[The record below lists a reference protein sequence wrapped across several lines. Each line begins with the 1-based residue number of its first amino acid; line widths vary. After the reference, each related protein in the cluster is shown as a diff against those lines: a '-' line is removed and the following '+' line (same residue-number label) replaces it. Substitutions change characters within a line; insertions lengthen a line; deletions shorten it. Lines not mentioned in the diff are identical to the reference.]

1 MEWLR
6 NMCLRVF
13 LEFVDAENER
23 GKWPRAI
30 LVNGFADVASCCER

>member
-6 NMCLRVF
+6 KICLRVF
-13 LEFVDAENER
+13 LEVVDEENER

-30 LVNGFADVASCCER
+30 LVKGFADVASHCER